1 MRFIPNL
8 GNECIIVIPISQIFF
23 KCAIIEMKGDHVQ
36 IIVGGIDVELE
47 KASDIS
53 LKIECTDAARLID

>member
-1 MRFIPNL
+1 
-8 GNECIIVIPISQIFF
+8 
-23 KCAIIEMKGDHVQ
+23 MKGDHVQ

-53 LKIECTDAARLID
+53 LEIECTDAARLID